1 LSKTIKNSFSAL
13 KLFDFFKS
21 KPNTLGLALG
31 GGAARGI
38 SHLGVLCALEEYKI
52 PISVIS
58 GVSSGG
64 IIGGLYAAGVPLK
77 TLRDRL
83 PSLNWR
89 AFTSFQLSK
98 RGMVSSKAIESLVT
112 SLVGDIRVQDCRI
125 PFISVATNI
134 CTGQAHFFSDSEDS
148 LAKVIRASASFP
160 GVYSPVKIGDDYY
173 IDGGVFHNVPVQPL
187 VERGVS
193 AIVGVDV
200 IPSVSLNSLPSNIP
214 LMVDRGLDLMLR
226 HQTCQSAFV
235 PDVMLTPCH
244 NVAISSFDIKQYHQ
258 LIDLGYESVVN
269 KVNDIR
275 SFIRS

>member
-1 LSKTIKNSFSAL
+1 MLSKTIKNSFSAL

-21 KPNTLGLALG
+21 KPNAIGLALG

-38 SHLGVLCALEEYKI
+38 VHLGVLCALEEYKI

-112 SLVGDIRVQDCRI
+112 SFVGDMRVKECRI

-134 CTGQAHFFSDSEDS
+134 CSGQAMFFSDSDVS

-200 IPSVSLNSLPSNIP
+200 IPSANLPSLPSNIP
-214 LMVDRGLDLMLR
+214 LMVDRGLDLMLT
-226 HQTCQSAFV
+226 HQTCQSAYV
-235 PDVMLTPCH
+235 PDLILTPCI
-244 NVAISSFDIKQYHQ
+244 NARFSSFDIKQYRQ
-258 LIDLGYESVVN
+258 LIDLGHESVVN
-269 KVNDIR
+269 KVDEIR
-275 SFIRS
+275 SCL